1 MSTTLV
7 ILGSPRK
14 GANSETIAMAM
25 AEESKKK
32 GNTIK
37 TYRLNDLKNARG
49 CQGCNACKTKGFCI
63 TKDDHA
69 QILDNVRDA
78 DSVIIASPTYYGE
91 VSGQL
96 RLFMDRLYCF
106 LDGSMKSTMPK
117 GKKVAIAVTCM
128 SGLEGAKGVADWIE
142 KVWAKYYG
150 QEVVGKIVRGA
161 SSAPGDA
168 AGDAEVMKQAQAI
181 GAKL

>member
-1 MSTTLV
+1 MTTTLV

-49 CQGCNACKTKGFCI
+49 CQGCNACKKKGFCI
-63 TKDDHA
+63 TKDDHT
-69 QILDNVRDA
+69 QILDDVRGA
-78 DSVIIASPTYYGE
+78 DSIIIASPTYYGE

-106 LDGSMKSTMPK
+106 LDGSMRSTMPT
-117 GKKVAIAVTCM
+117 GKKLAIAVTCM
-128 SGLEGAKGVADWIE
+128 SGLDGAKSVADWIE
-142 KVWAKYYG
+142 KIWSKYYG
-150 QEVVGKIVRGA
+150 LETVGRIVRGNSGAPTDA
-161 SSAPGDA
+161 S
-168 AGDAEVMKQAQAI
+168 GDAEVMDQAKTI